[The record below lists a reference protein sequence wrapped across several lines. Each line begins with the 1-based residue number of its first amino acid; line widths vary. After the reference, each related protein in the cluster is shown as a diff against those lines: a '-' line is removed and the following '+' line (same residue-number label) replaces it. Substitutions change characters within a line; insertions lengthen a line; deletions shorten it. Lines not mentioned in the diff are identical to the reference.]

1 MKTDAIARVSALKF
15 CPQCGTMMILRRENG
30 KLYWVCPN
38 CSYREEAKATSNF
51 TILKQQIKHSEKEK
65 TVVIK
70 EPPLETLPKT
80 RAICPRCGYHEAY
93 YWVVQT
99 RRADEPP
106 TRFFKCVRCGYVW
119 REYD

>member
-1 MKTDAIARVSALKF
+1 MKFCPRCGSLMVVKTVNGKKVWMCPSCGYTEEIKDDGSVSAL
-15 CPQCGTMMILRRENG
+15 
-30 KLYWVCPN
+30 V
-38 CSYREEAKATSNF
+38 
-51 TILKQQIKHSEKEK
+51 LKQRIKHSEKERL
-65 TVVIK
+65 VVIPK
-70 EPPLETLPKT
+70 DINWEAMPKT
-80 RAICPRCGYHEAY
+80 RVTCPRCGYHEAY

>member
-1 MKTDAIARVSALKF
+1 MKF
-15 CPQCGTMMILRRENG
+15 CPRCGALMMLRIENG
-30 KLYWVCPN
+30 KRVWVCPS
-38 CSYREEAKATSNF
+38 CGYREEVNPQSAQQSMV
-51 TILKQQIKHSEKEK
+51 LKQRIDHHPRERL
-65 TVVIK
+65 VVIDK
-70 EPPLETLPKT
+70 SKQEENLPKT

-93 YWVVQT
+93 YWLVQT

>member
-1 MKTDAIARVSALKF
+1 MKF
-15 CPQCGTMMILRRENG
+15 CPRCGSLMMPRRENG
-30 KLYWVCPN
+30 KVVFVCPN
-38 CSYREEAKATSNF
+38 CGYREEASSSDPGGQLMVLRQK
-51 TILKQQIKHSEKEK
+51 IEHSEKEK
-65 TVVIK
+65 IIVVDTSTK
-70 EPPLETLPKT
+70 TQSLPKT

-106 TRFFKCVRCGYVW
+106 TRFYKCVRCGYVW